1 MRKRRMRGLDL
12 SHWNSITPERIR
24 SAGFE
29 FAIIKATEGVS
40 FRDPSFDDMY
50 LEIGSWNN
58 CHPDKPIHIGCYHY
72 LRATTTAE
80 AEAEADFFINSIRGL
95 AFDMPIFVD
104 VEERE
109 IFNTGNA
116 EEITRVFCETVEKA
130 GYWAGFYTY
139 YSKWFYGLEDRFTGW
154 LACWSDE
161 KPVNTEC
168 GIWQFTSSWDIDG
181 KRFDANDCYIN
192 YPAEIRAK
200 GLNGLKPFP
209 ADVNRDGE
217 VNTADL
223 VSEMKAISNGDSDSR
238 FDVNGDGTVDTK
250 DLVKIMKEVS
260 K

>member
-1 MRKRRMRGLDL
+1 M
-12 SHWNSITPERIR
+12 
-24 SAGFE
+24 
-29 FAIIKATEGVS
+29 II
-40 FRDPSFDDMY
+40 
-50 LEIGSWNN
+50 
-58 CHPDKPIHIGCYHY
+58 
-72 LRATTTAE
+72 
-80 AEAEADFFINSIRGL
+80 
-95 AFDMPIFVD
+95 
-104 VEERE
+104 
-109 IFNTGNA
+109 NTGCRTDIPA
-116 EEITRVFCETVEKA
+116 
-130 GYWAGFYTY
+130 Y
-139 YSKWFYGLEDRFTGW
+139 YSKWFYGLEDRFSGW

-238 FDVNGDGTVDTK
+238 FDANGDGAVDTK
-250 DLVKIMKEVS
+250 DLVRIMKEVS